1 MEASPSPETDPENRV
16 RACGCVDPVVC
27 LSSYWKAAASGLT
40 CVCMCVFEGLCS
52 PFYYFCLKYLEISVL
67 SYTCLLSLRAGLSAS
82 ESLSLAFCGSVSDPG
97 LSSFSSSP
105 CVAVSPLCQ
114 PLGSPFL
121 SPPCSLSHPFRT
133 GLWAGGFPTLA
144 PDPLTNLHLV
154 FPLQAGDEPQCPYEL
169 WTPGPM
175 LLGKVR

>member
-1 MEASPSPETDPENRV
+1 MWILWFVSLPIGKQLRQASPVS
-16 RACGCVDPVVC
+16 ACVYLRGFAL
-27 LSSYWKAAASGLT
+27 LST
-40 CVCMCVFEGLCS
+40 
-52 PFYYFCLKYLEISVL
+52 ISVSNIL
-67 SYTCLLSLRAGLSAS
+67 KSPCFSYTCLLSLRAGLSAS
-82 ESLSLAFCGSVSDPG
+82 ESLSLAFSGSVSDPG

-114 PLGSPFL
+114 PLGAPFL